1 MSGGKETPRQK
12 MIGMMYL
19 VLTALLALNVSKEI
33 LQAFV
38 IVEDG
43 LNTTNSNFDSK
54 NAVLYSKFEKAM
66 ADNPTK
72 TKPFYDKS
80 LIVKKR
86 SAEICKMVDE
96 LKSELYMH
104 VEGLESKA
112 RADTFH
118 LTEANA
124 KDNFDI
130 PTHYMLG
137 ADPEKPGAD
146 AHIMPLK
153 EALIKYKKDL
163 IEAVPVKERGN
174 LKLGLKVDDVK
185 NSEGAKVSWEF
196 YNFDHTTMAATMCLL
211 AGIKNDVKNA
221 ESDVCGLLLKAI
233 TAADF
238 SFDVVSAKV
247 VAPKSYI
254 TVGEEYT
261 ADVFIAAY
269 SSTQNPE
276 ILVGNVDT
284 AAAKIIGTG
293 TPIPVVSG
301 LGKYSAR
308 PSSEGLQNWGGIINV
323 KAPDGSIKAYP
334 FSSSFMAAKPSFA
347 VSATK
352 MNVFYIGVEN
362 PVDISASGAA
372 PSNIVATLAGNGR
385 IDNKGQGHYMV
396 TVTSGIECTINVAI
410 KDPKAGGSAKSAGP
424 GQKFRIR
431 KVPKPNAKFA
441 NVIGDGAVTKGEL
454 GAASGVMADLS
465 DFVFDLKF
473 PITSWSVS
481 MLVNGMWQDK
491 NMKGATISSEARSL
505 MDKAAKG
512 SKILIENVNCQMPGG
527 GPPVKIPG
535 VNIKVK

>member
-38 IVEDG
+38 IVEGG
-43 LNTTNSNFDSK
+43 LNTTNTNFDIK
-54 NAVLYSKFEKAM
+54 NKVLYSKFEKAM
-66 ADNPTK
+66 ADNPAK
-72 TKPFYDKS
+72 TKPYYDKA
-80 LIVKKR
+80 LIVKKK
-86 SAEICKMVDE
+86 SAELCKMIDE

-104 VEGLESKA
+104 VEALPSKA
-112 RADTFH
+112 IADTFR
-118 LTEANA
+118 LNDANA

-130 PTHYMLG
+130 PTHLLLG

-146 AHIMPLK
+146 AKIAPIK
-153 EALIKYKKDL
+153 EALIKYRKDL
-163 IEAVPVKERGN
+163 IEIVPEKERAT
-174 LKLGLKVDDVK
+174 LKLGLKTDDLK
-185 NSEGAKVSWEF
+185 NKEGEKVSWEF
-196 YNFDHTTMAATMCLL
+196 YNFDHTTMAATMCIL
-211 AGIKNDVKNA
+211 AGIKNDIKNA
-221 ESDVCGLLLKAI
+221 ESDVCGVLLKAI

-254 TVGEEYT
+254 TIGEEYT
-261 ADVFIAAY
+261 ADVFMAAY

-293 TPIPVVSG
+293 TPIPVTGG
-301 LGKYSAR
+301 LGKFTAR
-308 PSSEGLQNWGGIINV
+308 PTSEGLQNWGGIINV

-334 FSSSFMAAKPSFA
+334 FSSSYMAAKPSFA

-352 MNVFYIGVEN
+352 MNVFYIGVPN
-362 PVDISASGAA
+362 PVAISASGAA
-372 PSNIVATLAGNGR
+372 PSNVVATLSGDGR
-385 IDNKGQGHYMV
+385 IDNKGQGNYEV
-396 TVTSGIECTINVAI
+396 IVNSGVECTVNVAI
-410 KDPKAGGSAKSAGP
+410 KDPKAGGAAKSAGP

-431 KVPKPNAKFA
+431 KVPNPNAKFA
-441 NVIGDGAVTKGEL
+441 GIIGDGAVTKGEL
-454 GAASGVMADLS
+454 QSASGVLADLS

-481 MLVNGMWQDK
+481 MLVNGTWQDRT
-491 NMKGATISSEARSL
+491 MKGAAISPEA
-505 MDKAAKG
+505 KALITKAQKG
-512 SKILIENVNCQMPGG
+512 SKILIEGVYCQKPGEK
-527 GPPVKIPG
+527 GPTHINGINLKI
-535 VNIKVK
+535 K